1 MRVVETVECG
11 VSVDVRVGVRIGV
24 RVDRIEAHSSI
35 PLVVEEVDDE
45 PTIVSRHRRVRIATG
60 GTGFGRVLGDV
71 HSGNRSRLPLRTGR
85 RKSLWRSHEVFL
97 PRSALDAERVEQL
110 SADGLLGEVEQ
121 GVSRLSP
128 LDSIPVKMP
137 SGISNEPCVE

>member
-85 RKSLWRSHEVFL
+85 RKSLWRSHEVFPLSL
-97 PRSALDAERVEQL
+97 PALDAERVEQL

-121 GVSRLSP
+121 GVSVVAARLDP
-128 LDSIPVKMP
+128 GKDAERNL
-137 SGISNEPCVE
+137 

>member
-60 GTGFGRVLGDV
+60 GTGFRRVLGDV
-71 HSGNRSRLPLRTGR
+71 HSGEPQSAPVTDRKKKIALAVSRGVPALAP
-85 RKSLWRSHEVFL
+85 
-97 PRSALDAERVEQL
+97 ALDAERVEQL

-121 GVSRLSP
+121 GVSVVAARLDP
-128 LDSIPVKMP
+128 GKDAERNL
-137 SGISNEPCVE
+137 

>member
-85 RKSLWRSHEVFL
+85 RKSLWRSHEVFPLSL
-97 PRSALDAERVEQL
+97 PPSTPSASNSFRRTASSVRL
-110 SADGLLGEVEQ
+110 SR
-121 GVSRLSP
+121 VSRLSP
-128 LDSIPVKMP
+128 LDSIR
-137 SGISNEPCVE
+137 